1 MFLSCF
7 IIHAQGILI
16 MDDLGSECSRTKLK
30 DLILLN
36 RYELDKS
43 NYFEVYS
50 ENLSLIEE
58 NYSEFLDYT
67 TKEGFDTL
75 TYHTDVPNNDYG
87 SYYFIKYKYK
97 KTGSDSLI
105 FEKILKVEISADA
118 PYKFASIEYV
128 KVDELSLYID
138 VLKDRIITDFNP
150 LIPPPPP
157 LWITSFQM
165 NLNSSTCYNYPVLFG
180 LLEID
185 FTDRRND
192 KIRSYYTRTN
202 EINDE
207 TKKEWIKIH
216 NTLNLPVI
224 TNVVDSLTEKS
235 SILSLINTLKV
246 NYLLKDTLNYFDPGF
261 YELDNLCKLNLIYY
275 RDQMEI
281 DIPVSLS
288 KLSNLRELRI
298 IFSQGKRKLSL
309 PNEVILMPTLN
320 EIRIDRPVELSRDL
334 WNTVVEHYSVDI
346 INNNRHDYGEFIF
359 LRK

>member
-36 RYELDKS
+36 QYELDKS

-58 NYSEFLDYT
+58 NYSEFLDHI

-75 TYHTDVPNNDYG
+75 TYHTDIPNNDYG

-97 KTGSDSLI
+97 KIGSDSLI
-105 FEKILKVEISADA
+105 FEKILKVEISANA
-118 PYKFASIEYV
+118 PYKFTSIEYV
-128 KVDELSLYID
+128 KVDELNLYID
-138 VLKDRIITDFNP
+138 VLKDRIITDFKP

-157 LWITSFQM
+157 LWITSFQI
-165 NLNSSTCYNYPVLFG
+165 NLNSSTCYNHPVLFG

-216 NTLNLPVI
+216 NTLNLPVV
-224 TNVVDSLTEKS
+224 TNVVDSLKEKS
-235 SILSLINTLKV
+235 SLLSLIDHLKI
-246 NYLLKDTLNYFDPGF
+246 NYISTDTSSYVDSCL
-261 YELDNLCKLNLIYY
+261 YEISSLEKLFLIYY
-275 RDQMEI
+275 GDQPEI
-281 DIPVSLS
+281 NISPMLS
-288 KLSNLRELRI
+288 QLDDLKELRI
-298 IFSQGKRKLSL
+298 SFGKGKRKLVL
-309 PNEVILMPTLN
+309 PNEIILMPVLN
-320 EIRIDRPVELSRDL
+320 EIKIDRPVELSRDL
-334 WNTVVEHYSVDI
+334 WNTAVEHYSVDVI
-346 INNNRHDYGEFIF
+346 NNRHGYGEFIF
-359 LRK
+359 LRKE